1 MQCMQQALDTEL
13 QLLRQK
19 IPMNLF
25 LGFFNCMVMESV
37 TLLGF
42 VVGYSVP
49 NKAKLTRTRLFLLLK
64 DVLLRANYRLQAAI
78 WRWLQSCPQV
88 PSPVGNGWL
97 EEYCN
102 LSIKWMNGELALAVL
117 LEFLSCFCVR
127 SCKLSTCTYLTNG
140 LKCTDMCSFRNCNNY

>member
-1 MQCMQQALDTEL
+1 
-13 QLLRQK
+13 
-19 IPMNLF
+19 MNLL

-37 TLLGF
+37 TLLDF

-49 NKAKLTRTRLFLLLK
+49 NKAKLTRTRLFLLFK
-64 DVLLRANYRLQAAI
+64 DVLLRANYKLQAAI

-88 PSPVGNGWL
+88 PSPVGHGWL

-102 LSIKWMNGELALAVL
+102 LSIKWMNGEPALAVL

-127 SCKLSTCTYLTNG
+127 SCKLFTCTYL
-140 LKCTDMCSFRNCNNY
+140 K